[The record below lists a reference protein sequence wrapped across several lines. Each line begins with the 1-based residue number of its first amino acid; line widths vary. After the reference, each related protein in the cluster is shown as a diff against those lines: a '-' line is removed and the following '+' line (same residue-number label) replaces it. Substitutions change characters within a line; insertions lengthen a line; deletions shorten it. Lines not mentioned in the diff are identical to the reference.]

1 MPNEIETP
9 PAGPRRPLKATN
21 EAFEENELSVRT
33 ENCRQAIQV
42 GILFIPL
49 GSITDYW
56 LFPEY
61 FVLFGAV
68 RVMTVIIL
76 GALLIQ
82 LRKPGPGPVI
92 LLSHFAASLP
102 TIMILWMISYLGDPL
117 CSYREG
123 LSLVLVVAAMILRWR
138 FIDSVISGLFSLTAY
153 SLIFYTIGGSVG
165 DYLSAFYFL
174 FASATF
180 SALFCFLNTDLRHR
194 EFYLKEEVEAN
205 RLALLENNDELQ
217 SLAESKSRF
226 FANVSHELRTPLTL
240 ILGPIEQLC
249 AIPDIATIPRA
260 RIHIETLSENGF
272 RLLRLINDLLEVARI
287 ETGDLPERLENI
299 DLNQFSQRILRS
311 LSSTAQTKE
320 IDFSISSQIT
330 GNPLRAIDQDRLEK
344 IITNLLI
351 NALKFTS
358 EQGRV
363 SLTINDSDNQL
374 TFTVSDTGIG
384 LTEEELPHIFE
395 RFWQANAS
403 TARKSRGAGIGL
415 ALAKN
420 LAESM
425 GGQLTATSKAGVGTT
440 FKLTLPPCHARD
452 NLPSY
457 NPILN
462 HPTREDDYD
471 AFDKVELRAFRQDIL
486 NKDKP
491 PSAPF
496 PEGDSSPK
504 QFLILIIDD
513 EENMRSHLSSCLD
526 QHRTISCECGQEGLK
541 LARQHLP
548 DLIILDYMMPGLDGI
563 EVATRLRSAPR
574 TNRIPIILITAHGGD
589 APRIR
594 ALEAGVNDFLTKP
607 FFTSELN
614 VRVHNL
620 LLQKKYQSDLQLS
633 NDHLSETL
641 VQLKEKEEELIRSE
655 KLSSLGQMSAG
666 IVHEINNPLNY
677 ANTSLHILK
686 SFRSHLPASE
696 QDDYDETLD
705 DLADALQRVI
715 RIITDLRSLTRGS
728 EVLKFP
734 IKLQHVVTNSL
745 RLLSHELQ
753 NISLSHNVPPE
764 LEIIGNDNQLCQ
776 VLVNLI
782 QNALH
787 ATCETPHPQI
797 TLEVIEQAD
806 GFVRIILSDNG
817 HGIPNDILGKIFDPF
832 FTTKDIGAGTGLGL
846 SLTLKI
852 IQDHNGSLRVQSKQG
867 SGTTFHIL
875 LPTPSF
881 NTEASS

>member
-1 MPNEIETP
+1 MPNEIESP
-9 PAGPRRPLKATN
+9 PVGPRRPLKASN
-21 EAFEENELSVRT
+21 EAFEDNELSVRT
-33 ENCRQAIQV
+33 ENCRRAIQV

-68 RVMTVIIL
+68 RVITAILL
-76 GALLIQ
+76 GALLIP
-82 LRKPGPGPVI
+82 LRKPGPSSVI
-92 LLSHFAASLP
+92 LISHFSAFLP
-102 TIMILWMISYLGDPL
+102 AIMILWMISYLGDPL

-123 LSLVLVVAAMILRWR
+123 LSLIVVVTAMILRWR
-138 FIDSVISGLFSLTAY
+138 FIDSLISGLFSLTAY
-153 SLIFYTIGGSVG
+153 SLVFYTLGGSVG

-180 SALFCFLNTDLRHR
+180 STLFCFLNTDLRHR

-205 RLALLENNDELQ
+205 RRALMANNDELQ

-249 AIPDIATIPRA
+249 AIPGIVANPRA
-260 RIHIETLSENGF
+260 RIHIDTLSENGF

-299 DLNQFSQRILRS
+299 DLNHFSQRTLRS
-311 LSSTAQTKE
+311 LSSTAQTKG
-320 IDFSISSQIT
+320 IDFSISSQIG

-358 EQGRV
+358 EQGQV
-363 SLTINDSDNQL
+363 SLTIDDSHDHL

-425 GGQLTATSKAGVGTT
+425 GGQLTATSEAGVGTT

-452 NLPSY
+452 DLPSH
-457 NPILN
+457 NPVLS
-462 HPTREDDYD
+462 HPDREDDSD
-471 AFDKVELRAFRQDIL
+471 AFDRLELQASQQDIL
-486 NKDKP
+486 NKKKL
-491 PSAPF
+491 PSIPLPAD
-496 PEGDSSPK
+496 ESSPK
-504 QFLILIIDD
+504 QSLILIIDD
-513 EENMRSHLSSCLD
+513 EESMRFHLSSCLD
-526 QHRTISCECGQEGLK
+526 QHRTISCECGKEGLK
-541 LARQHLP
+541 LARKRLP

-563 EVATRLRSAPR
+563 EVAARLRVDPLTS
-574 TNRIPIILITAHGGD
+574 RIPIILITAHGGD
-589 APRIR
+589 APRIS
-594 ALEAGVNDFLTKP
+594 ALKAGVNDFLTKP

-620 LLQKKYQSDLQLS
+620 LLQKKYESDLQQS
-633 NDHLSETL
+633 NNHLSETL

-686 SFRSHLPASE
+686 SFRPHLPPRE

-734 IKLQHVVTNSL
+734 INLQHVVTNSL

-753 NISLSHNVPPE
+753 TVSLSQTIPPD

-782 QNALH
+782 QNAIH
-787 ATCETPHPQI
+787 ATRESPHPKINLKAIQ
-797 TLEVIEQAD
+797 QPD
-806 GFVRIILSDNG
+806 GFVRITFSDNG
-817 HGIPNDILGKIFDPF
+817 HGIPHDILGKIFDPF
-832 FTTKDIGAGTGLGL
+832 FTTKDIGVGTGLGL

-852 IQDHNGSLRVQSKQG
+852 IQDHNGSLKIQSEQG
-867 SGTTFHIL
+867 TGTTFEIF
-875 LPTPSF
+875 LPTPSL
-881 NTEASS
+881 NTELSS